1 MVIKTKQ
8 SARDLNLRRLDATRL
23 AASCGCGRQPE
34 PGRLFPEMEFP
45 VSHIVFRVL
54 LGSTSFICCWIAIGW
69 FRQTREMKRTGKVR
83 PLTLPLPAF
92 LEIDI
97 ANEFAHRMTE
107 RSRDRRPPWLQ
118 AGMDRVRVAST
129 ILNNYLK
136 TLFLALLGLLAIGL
150 VILDLR

>member
-1 MVIKTKQ
+1 VQ
-8 SARDLNLRRLDATRL
+8 
-23 AASCGCGRQPE
+23 ASESE
-34 PGRLFPEMEFP
+34 PGTLLPEMGFP
-45 VSHIVFRVL
+45 GSHIVFRVL
-54 LGSTSFICCWIAIGW
+54 LGLASFICCWLAIGW

-83 PLTLPLPAF
+83 RLTLPLPAF

-97 ANEFAHRMTE
+97 ANEFAHRMME
-107 RSRDRRPPWLQ
+107 RPRDRPPWLQ

-150 VILDLR
+150 VILDIR